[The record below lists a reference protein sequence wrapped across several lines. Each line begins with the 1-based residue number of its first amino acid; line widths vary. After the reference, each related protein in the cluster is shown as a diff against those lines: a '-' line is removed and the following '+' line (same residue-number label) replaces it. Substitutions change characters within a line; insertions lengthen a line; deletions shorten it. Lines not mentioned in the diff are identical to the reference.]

1 MWPLEVPS
9 NHMRGSGASSSES
22 SAHCSLRDAE
32 LLCVSALL
40 WPLGDSWTPADH
52 MMELKT
58 RPEWGSTSAHAHS
71 FGALPVTPDNHT
83 TTQIR

>member
-1 MWPLEVPS
+1 MQSASGQDDVVGKQGKCGHIVGKRGRAHVWPLEVPS

-40 WPLGDSWTPADH
+40 WPRGDSWTPADQTT
-52 MMELKT
+52 EVKT
-58 RPEWGSTSAHAHS
+58 
-71 FGALPVTPDNHT
+71 
-83 TTQIR
+83 